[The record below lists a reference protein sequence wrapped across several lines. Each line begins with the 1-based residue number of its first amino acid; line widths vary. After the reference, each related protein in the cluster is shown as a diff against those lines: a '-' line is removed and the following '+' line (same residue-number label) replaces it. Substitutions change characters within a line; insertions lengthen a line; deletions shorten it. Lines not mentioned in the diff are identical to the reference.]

1 MIRLEVGL
9 GALPKVHGCVG
20 CHFSRTLQ
28 RAWGCCELQLFHHLS
43 ISTGIGWEEC
53 MGLLAYLKGL
63 QKAVGVHKMS
73 GGFGMLVF

>member
-9 GALPKVHGCVG
+9 GALQKFHGCVG
-20 CHFSRTLQ
+20 FHFSRTLQ
-28 RAWGCCELQLFHHLS
+28 RAWGCFELQLSDHLS

-63 QKAVGVHKMS
+63 QKAVEVCRTE
-73 GGFGMLVF
+73 V